1 MLPIFMVAIRWR
13 KRRRSFTR
21 ILKVEGSW
29 AQNAVVLAN
38 AAMALHATGMY
49 AGYEEAYYAAVDS
62 LESGRAY
69 GALEK
74 LISLQ

>member
-1 MLPIFMVAIRWR
+1 M
-13 KRRRSFTR
+13 
-21 ILKVEGSW
+21 EGSW

-38 AAMALHATGMY
+38 AAMALHATGLY

-62 LESGRAY
+62 LESRRAY
-69 GALEK
+69 EALEK